1 MIAVKSRFRSSLKFS
16 RVWPPLDYYCF
27 IIVTIIIIKA
37 IFVITIFIIALQ
49 NYFNM
54 NVNFLSESS
63 EYCKIINYFRKRA
76 LS

>member
-1 MIAVKSRFRSSLKFS
+1 MAF
-16 RVWPPLDYYCF
+16 
-27 IIVTIIIIKA
+27 